1 MKIKTNQTHRF
12 GRTITIANI
21 DVEFNEEGVAEVKNE
36 NVPAILNSDPTL
48 IKEETSAEKK
58 AREEKEKQEILLK
71 QKEEEEKEKLRIQTI
86 AEYNKL
92 AIDNKPLD
100 PNITIEEAQLALF
113 NFKQEEVR
121 KKQEASRNLAVKTIE
136 ELTQIA
142 KDAELPKKEWD
153 KLKKVELIKYLVDK
167 I

>member
-1 MKIKTNQTHRF
+1 MAENNDGSSLKR
-12 GRTITIANI
+12 RI
-21 DVEFNEEGVAEVKNE
+21 DLSIQDSSPKKFVGPNGYSVGHVN
-36 NVPAILNSDPTL
+36 LSNSNR
-48 IKEETSAEKK
+48 
-58 AREEKEKQEILLK
+58 REEFIDKSVL
-71 QKEEEEKEKLRIQTI
+71 

-136 ELTQIA
+136 ELIQIA